1 MPDDSG
7 HVPAMICHYAAYMR
21 AWLHVTPE
29 ISMNG
34 SQAELRLNLGKKMFV
49 AVFGCRKKN
58 WSLHHVEIRRGEQ
71 TATFTRSEL
80 AQAMA
85 TLLGHEPLAPTP
97 PGDQRHLRAT
107 NRHHA
112 PRTAHYRDPRL
123 TLRVIRCGW
132 LRHWFAGS

>member
-1 MPDDSG
+1 MPDDSAR
-7 HVPAMICHYAAYMR
+7 VPAMVCHYAAYLR

-34 SQAELRLNLGKKMFV
+34 SQAELRLNFGKKMFV

-58 WSLHHVEIRRGEQ
+58 WSLRHIEIRRGEH

-80 AQAMA
+80 AKAMA

-97 PGDQRHLRAT
+97 QAINAT
-107 NRHHA
+107 CG
-112 PRTAHYRDPRL
+112 PRTDA
-123 TLRVIRCGW
+123 TLRERRTTVIRV
-132 LRHWFAGS
+132 